1 MKPLLPLIF
10 SLSTLHGAN
19 AHEGAVDT
27 ALVARDHQ
35 PDSQTMASY
44 EKQGLCM
51 YYYTSR
57 QPNWD
62 KGIQPCIKYCA
73 NNGGHGYS
81 ECDMSSYAG
90 VDLEKDTSMP
100 KYVDDD
106 GYPWIPAP
114 CKCENKAVEYLAG
127 EIINIVAEAL
137 SMLDNILCAVF
148 VSAIKEIADI
158 GLMFVPGGQAIKGA
172 DKVIQYAKSGYENGM
187 DAAGFYTDWVG
198 KACGVPGWSFS
209 LEDAFIG
216 MVNAPDSMMGKG
228 VSSTGCLLKKNKS
241 QCRKRDPKP
250 DPKTSSQIVK
260 GTSTKKADP
269 PKTNDPTKKTS
280 NPAKTTSNPP
290 KTTESAKACKVK
302 RAAYNPPDKRLVKKF
317 GDVEERIEE
326 ECNNGKTTTTHHVTT
341 TEKDIGYYVQ
351 DRKSIPKVVCK
362 KEHTQACYH
371 YRSVMSRYA
380 KTPSMT
386 EWTCQATATSWSSA
400 KSKGWGKDGL
410 ATEKWGSTALAKIP
424 GTSGRAAKISWQH
437 WFPWANGY
445 VYRENVMENGKVKV
459 DAKGNEVFK
468 GCDRDEFPPRYFWP
482 GDDKAPKDMRQ
493 WVRFV
498 PEDQNRGAGQLWGG
512 FCNDH
517 NAASTTKPPNKPEET
532 YVVSANLKSDK
543 PKISKE
549 QPKGKDLTIHSTVK
563 VSTLRAIFS
572 ISEFE
577 GLKANDD
584 GLADNP
590 CYPKAL
596 IDDPG
601 WALLTDD
608 AWYDDHPQSKANV
621 GSYRKAPTKAMVD
634 AAKAKVDAAK
644 KAGEKLDT
652 MEAVDLK
659 AMMKR
664 VGSKDEKD
672 MWNKWVGT
680 GEGQIPEELWGLL
693 PTIPKFPKPKR
704 RSFSDIAAANETL
717 SLEDR
722 DSDDLDWDGHEDHV
736 DDMDDEEL
744 RRWLEEYEEIM
755 RRMYDDEVESPTT
768 PPEVPAEPTFVPRN
782 ERDIVDQP
790 PAAVAGSTATD
801 MMPQPTTI

>member
-1 MKPLLPLIF
+1 MKLHSALVLF
-10 SLSTLHGAN
+10 LSTLNGAI
-19 AHEGAVDT
+19 ADSS
-27 ALVARDHQ
+27 LVARGDHQ
-35 PDSQTMASY
+35 PDSQTMAAY
-44 EKQGLCM
+44 EKSGMCL
-51 YYYTSR
+51 YYYTNR
-57 QPNWD
+57 KPNWN
-62 KGIQPCIKYCA
+62 KGLQPCIKYCA

-81 ECDMSSYAG
+81 ECDMSSWQGIDIAN
-90 VDLEKDTSMP
+90 DNRFP

-106 GYPWIPAP
+106 GYPWVPAP
-114 CKCENKAVEYLAG
+114 CKCENQAVEALTT
-127 EIINIVAEAL
+127 EIINVVAEAL

-158 GLMFVPGGQAIKGA
+158 GLMFVPGGAAVKGA

-209 LEDAFIG
+209 LEGAFMD
-216 MVNAPDSMMGKG
+216 MVNAPDSMMGAG

-241 QCRKRDPKP
+241 ACRKRDPKP
-250 DPKTSSQIVK
+250 DPKTSSLVYK
-260 GTSTKKADP
+260 GTSTKKD
-269 PKTNDPTKKTS
+269 
-280 NPAKTTSNPP
+280 NPP
-290 KTTESAKACKVK
+290 KTTESAKACKKK
-302 RAAYNPPDKRLVKKF
+302 RAVYKPEPTRLVKKF
-317 GDVEERIEE
+317 GDVEERTEE
-326 ECNNGKTTTTHHVTT
+326 ECNNGQTTTTVHRTT
-341 TEKDIGYYVQ
+341 TEAAIGYYIQ
-351 DRKSIPKVVCK
+351 DRKDIPKVTCK
-362 KEHTQACYH
+362 KEHSQACYH
-371 YRSVMSRYA
+371 YRSVMSRWSN
-380 KTPSMT
+380 TRSMT
-386 EWTCQATATSWSSA
+386 EWTCQATATSWANA
-400 KSKGWGKDGL
+400 KGKGWGKDGQ

-445 VYRENVMENGKVKV
+445 VYRENVMENGKVKL
-459 DAKGNEVFK
+459 DSKGNEVFK

-498 PEDQNRGAGQLWGG
+498 PEDQNRGAGGLWGG

-517 NAASTTKPPNKPEET
+517 NAASTTKPANKPEET
-532 YVVSANLKSDK
+532 YVISANLKSDK
-543 PKISKE
+543 AVTSVE
-549 QPKGKDLTIHSTVK
+549 HPKGKDKTIHSTVK

-572 ISEFE
+572 ISNFD

-608 AWYDDHPQSKANV
+608 PWYKDHPQSAQNV
-621 GSYRKAPTKAMVD
+621 GNYRKAPTKAMVD

-644 KAGEKLDT
+644 KNGEKLDT

-664 VGSKDEKD
+664 VGSNSEKD

-680 GEGQIPEELWGLL
+680 GDGQIPEELWGVL
-693 PTIPKFPKPKR
+693 PTIPKFPKPKK
-704 RSFSDIAAANETL
+704 RSFADVAAANDTL
-717 SLEDR
+717 GLEDR
-722 DSDDLDWDGHEDHV
+722 DADDLDWDGHEDDV
-736 DDMDDEEL
+736 DNMDDEQL

-755 RRMYDDEVESPTT
+755 RRMYEVDEDDVETRTT
-768 PPEVPAEPTFVPRN
+768 PPVVPAEPTFVPRD
-782 ERDIVDQP
+782 EGAFAEQP
-790 PAAVAGSTATD
+790 AAAVAGSTATD
-801 MMPQPTTI
+801 MMPQPTKI